1 MNAGRGT
8 SWPRPHLA
16 ASTNTSQL
24 SYRARIY
31 SIMATA
37 APVPFSGLG
46 PKLKAAFAA
55 GVKSGVV
62 HFTESEVE
70 EVDEDGIPVSSHLE
84 CGLL

>member
-1 MNAGRGT
+1 
-8 SWPRPHLA
+8 
-16 ASTNTSQL
+16 
-24 SYRARIY
+24 
-31 SIMATA
+31 MATA